1 MTSDSFDAERTVVAV
16 WEILARAIVP
26 ESGPDR
32 DYLNELAA
40 ALRPGKAQEV
50 LTEARAILVR
60 WSNHD
65 SSETDREYLDELLTL
80 LGGPKAISVAQD
92 YVRDHLRRPIEPQR
106 PRGNGHIAEVP
117 RSPAPQPIEAPPP
130 VVRHTISELERS
142 LIIDTLN
149 EVHGN
154 RTVAAALLG
163 ISLRTLRNKL
173 QQYADEGQAIPGRGD
188 GRSAR

>member
-1 MTSDSFDAERTVVAV
+1 MANDSFDAERTVVAV

-26 ESGPDR
+26 TSGPDR

-50 LTEARAILVR
+50 LAEARAILVR

-65 SSETDREYLDELLTL
+65 SGETDREYLDELLML

-92 YVRDHLRRPIEPQR
+92 YVHNHLQR
-106 PRGNGHIAEVP
+106 
-117 RSPAPQPIEAPPP
+117 SIEAPRPQPPP
-130 VVRHTISELERS
+130 VGHTISEVERN
-142 LIIDTLN
+142 LIIDTLH
-149 EVHGN
+149 EVDGN
-154 RTVAAALLG
+154 RTVAATLLG

-173 QQYADEGQAIPGRGD
+173 HQYAEEGVTIPRRGGR
-188 GRSAR
+188 RFSR

>member
-1 MTSDSFDAERTVVAV
+1 MANDSFDAERTVVAV

-26 ESGPDR
+26 DSGPDR

-50 LTEARAILVR
+50 LAEARAILVR

-65 SSETDREYLDELLTL
+65 SGETDREFLDELLML
-80 LGGPKAISVAQD
+80 LGGSKAISVAQD
-92 YVRDHLRRPIEPQR
+92 YVHDHLQRSIEIPRPHGNAPPASEP
-106 PRGNGHIAEVP
+106 
-117 RSPAPQPIEAPPP
+117 PPP
-130 VVRHTISELERS
+130 VEEAPARAGHTISEVERN

-149 EVHGN
+149 EVDGN
-154 RTVAAALLG
+154 RTVAATVLG

-173 QQYADEGQAIPGRGD
+173 HQYADEGLTIPRRGGR
-188 GRSAR
+188 RFSR